1 MGSKSRE
8 ARPGKDEFDRVIE
21 EWRRERPD
29 LDVSP
34 IGIVGRLYV
43 AGRLTERFYERSV
56 APFGLRPADFFLL
69 SELRRS
75 GPPYVLSPSDLSDL
89 LVRSSGGITRQLDQL
104 ERSGWI
110 RREPD
115 PQDRRG
121 VRVFLTA
128 AGLALIDETLSGHFE
143 NEAEL
148 LAPLPAAECGRI
160 AALLR
165 EILGLLSR
173 ERGARPPRSRSRL
186 RTRQRPG

>member
-1 MGSKSRE
+1 MASRNRE
-8 ARPGKDEFDRVIE
+8 ARPGKDAFDRVIE
-21 EWRRERPD
+21 EWGRERPD

-34 IGIVGRLYV
+34 IGIVGRVYA
-43 AGRLTERFYERSV
+43 AGRLTERFFGESV
-56 APFGLRPADFFLL
+56 APFGLRPPDFFLL

-75 GPPYVLSPSDLSDL
+75 GPPYVLSPSDLSNL

-110 RREPD
+110 RRQPD

-121 VRVFLTA
+121 VRVFLTD
-128 AGLALIDETLSGHFE
+128 AGLELIDEALSAHFE

-148 LAPLPAAECGRI
+148 LAPLPAAERDRI
-160 AALLR
+160 AGLLR

-173 ERGARPPRSRSRL
+173 DRGASPSRSRSRL
-186 RTRQRPG
+186 RTRQQPR

>member
-1 MGSKSRE
+1 MASSKRT
-8 ARPGKDEFDRVIE
+8 ARPDKDAFDRVIE

-34 IGIVGRLYV
+34 IGIVGRLHV
-43 AGRLTERFYERSV
+43 AGRRTERFYEESV

-115 PQDRRG
+115 PHDRRG
-121 VRVFLTA
+121 VRVVLTD
-128 AGLALIDETLSGHFE
+128 AGLELIDEALSAHFE
-143 NEAEL
+143 NEAQL
-148 LAPLPAAECGRI
+148 LAPLSAAERDRI
-160 AALLR
+160 AGLLR
-165 EILGLLSR
+165 ELLGLLPR
-173 ERGARPPRSRSRL
+173 ERGAGPPRLRSRSRA
-186 RTRQRPG
+186 RPRPG